1 MGHINFHTLAA
12 PSRKR
17 HERSFSDPAH
27 PGLELVMVLEEPDA
41 LTDYLAA
48 EISLELVRRY
58 IEGDAEG
65 GMPAQPFMVG
75 EEARTLPPMLCDDV
89 GRVVAMQ
96 AAGWADAYQPEEV
109 LQMAFK
115 ARGLWLQVRRWAREL
130 YRGAQEQLPND
141 CAGRAADS
149 CDPPS
154 PTAPSI
160 PVSSPIS
167 VRRSTASTSSSAVVT
182 G

>member
-1 MGHINFHTLAA
+1 MGHINFHSLAA
-12 PSRKR
+12 PERKK
-17 HERSFSDPAH
+17 HERTFTDPAH
-27 PGLELVMVLEEPDA
+27 PGLELLLVLEEPDA

-48 EISLELVRRY
+48 EVSGELVKRY
-58 IEGDAEG
+58 IEGDAELQ
-65 GMPAQPFMVG
+65 MPAQPFMVG
-75 EEARTLPPMLCDDV
+75 DEARTLSPLLCDDV

-96 AAGWADAYQPEEV
+96 PAGWTDAYQPEEV

-130 YRGAQEQLPND
+130 YRGAQEQLPN
-141 CAGRAADS
+141 ASGTPGADS
-149 CDPPS
+149 CVPPS
-154 PTAPSI
+154 TAAPSI

-167 VRRSTASTSSSAVVT
+167 AKPSSLSTSGSAVVT

>member
-1 MGHINFHTLAA
+1 MGHINFHSLAA
-12 PSRKR
+12 PKRKK
-17 HERSFSDPAH
+17 HERTFSDPGH
-27 PGLELVMVLEEPDA
+27 PGLELVLVLEEPDA

-48 EISLELVRRY
+48 EVSGELVRRY
-58 IEGDAEG
+58 IEGDAET

-75 EEARTLPPMLCDDV
+75 EEARALNPMLCDDV

-96 AAGWADAYQPEEV
+96 PEGWPDAYQPEEV

-130 YRGAQEQLPND
+130 YRGAQEALPN
-141 CAGRAADS
+141 ASGRPEAS
-149 CDPPS
+149 SSSPPS
-154 PTAPSI
+154 TAAPSI

-167 VRRSTASTSSSAVVT
+167 AARSTASTSSLPAAT